1 MNREGLKK
9 HEKLSHRKLLST
21 SKGRKQSMLRESHL
35 LSEANVIL
43 YNASCSASVRLLPSF
58 LLHVCQRCCLGY
70 RVYCKTG
77 KIIHPSVLD
86 ARAGISVSA
95 RRLQRTRTFAHFM
108 MREENFIN
116 NPAHPLPLL
125 VRSGLWGILQ
135 HLQETKEEIEM
146 DENLTTEPNRKHYD
160 YETKCLKLFN

>member
-58 LLHVCQRCCLGY
+58 LLHVCMFVSGVVWDIESIAKQ
-70 RVYCKTG
+70 G
-77 KIIHPSVLD
+77 K
-86 ARAGISVSA
+86 
-95 RRLQRTRTFAHFM
+95 
-108 MREENFIN
+108 
-116 NPAHPLPLL
+116 
-125 VRSGLWGILQ
+125 
-135 HLQETKEEIEM
+135 
-146 DENLTTEPNRKHYD
+146 
-160 YETKCLKLFN
+160 